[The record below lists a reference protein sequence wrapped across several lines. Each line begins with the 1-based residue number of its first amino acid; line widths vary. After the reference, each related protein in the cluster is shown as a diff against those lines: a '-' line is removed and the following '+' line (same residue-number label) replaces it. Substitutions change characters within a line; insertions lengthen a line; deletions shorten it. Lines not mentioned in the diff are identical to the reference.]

1 MTVASLL
8 DAMEE
13 GSPHADAVSACAP
26 ALQHPD
32 LTPSAQLLAKLHDQK
47 VSLSELMLMLAKQ
60 QGDTLQQQPM
70 LRSRQALLDQ
80 LVETSHQQQHDIEE
94 ANQVSFNEFL
104 DSYFTQARESRLAA
118 LSTAGGF
125 S

>member
-1 MTVASLL
+1 M
-8 DAMEE
+8 
-13 GSPHADAVSACAP
+13 AP

-32 LTPSAQLLAKLHDQK
+32 LTPSAQLLAKLHDQE
-47 VSLSELMLMLAKQ
+47 VSLSELMLTLAKQ

-94 ANQVSFNEFL
+94 ADQVSFNEFL